1 MAALTTIALGTAI
14 VASPVAGPAMSHR
27 EQRQAAS
34 QQRQAS
40 RMEQRRASLE
50 NARERRRAIAQSMIQ
65 RSQIEASAAGMGG
78 STTGTQTTTGAIQ
91 SQTASAL
98 GFQRGQEGAY
108 SSILQAQN
116 RANQRMSRA
125 ATYQAL
131 GQLPGQLGL
140 PGIGSLF
147 MPLGSRNS

>member
-1 MAALTTIALGTAI
+1 MAAVTTIALGTAL
-14 VASPVAGPAMSHR
+14 AAAPVVGPALSYR

-34 QQRQAS
+34 EQRKAS

-65 RSQIEASAAGMGG
+65 RSQVEATAAGMGG

-91 SQTASAL
+91 SQTASAI

-116 RANQRMSRA
+116 RANQHLGRA
-125 ATYQAL
+125 SLYSAL
-131 GQLPGQLGL
+131 GALPGQLGV
-140 PGIGSLF
+140 PGVGSLF
-147 MPLGSRNS
+147 RPLGSRG